1 MRSVDSGAGDRGQ
14 LAAVLWDMDGTLVR
28 TEELW
33 MAAEIAT
40 MAAFGGHWDAQD
52 QAVAI
57 GGPLD
62 RVVRYMA
69 DRVGHP
75 EAEVGRRLT
84 DEIEHRMRTEEIPW
98 MPGARELHDA
108 LVAAGVPQ
116 ALVSNSWRA
125 LMDAALAELATS
137 FEVIIAGD
145 ELARSKPDPLPYLMA
160 CQRLGAEPT
169 SAVVIED
176 SPTGVAAGLAAGC
189 AVLGVPHFGEL
200 PAAPR
205 LTVTASLTA
214 WTPADLAAL
223 TALGLPAG
231 EAARLPGTS

>member
-1 MRSVDSGAGDRGQ
+1 MRSVDSGSGDLGQ
-14 LAAVLWDMDGTLVR
+14 LAAVLWDMDGTLVG

-40 MAAFGGHWDAQD
+40 MTAFGGHWDAQD

-84 DEIEHRMRTEEIPW
+84 DEIEHLMRTEAIPW
-98 MPGARELHDA
+98 MPGARELHEA
-108 LVAAGVPQ
+108 LATAGVPQ
-116 ALVSNSWRA
+116 ALVSNSWRE

-160 CQRLGAEPT
+160 CERLGAEPT
-169 SAVVIED
+169 ATVVIED

-189 AVLGVPHFGEL
+189 AVLGVPHFGDL

-205 LTVTASLTA
+205 LTVTPSLTA

-223 TALGLPAG
+223 TVGNRPTG
-231 EAARLPGTS
+231 QARRPTGTW

>member
-1 MRSVDSGAGDRGQ
+1 M
-14 LAAVLWDMDGTLVR
+14 LEAVLWDMDGTLVR

-33 MAAEIAT
+33 MAAEMAT
-40 MAAFGGHWDAQD
+40 MSAFGGHWDAQD

-75 EAEVGRRLT
+75 EAEVSRRLT
-84 DEIEHRMRTEEIPW
+84 DEIEGLMRAEDIPW

-108 LVAAGVPQ
+108 LAAAGVPQ
-116 ALVSNSWRA
+116 ALVSNSWRE

-137 FEVIIAGD
+137 FDVIIAGD
-145 ELARSKPDPLPYLMA
+145 ELARSKPDPLPYLTA
-160 CQRLGAEPT
+160 CDRLGVAPT
-169 SAVVIED
+169 DTVVIED

-189 AVLGVPHFGEL
+189 AVLGVPHIGEL
-200 PAAPR
+200 PPAPR
-205 LTVTASLTA
+205 LTVTPSLTGWA
-214 WTPADLAAL
+214 PADVAAL
-223 TALGLPAG
+223 VQD
-231 EAARLPGTS
+231 